1 MNFHYCGNVLMG
13 AIRDRELIVEL
24 GICDDTRQIPV
35 YLITMPNPDNS
46 PLMPDSETVKPFT
59 LLSTGLIL

>member
-1 MNFHYCGNVLMG
+1 MG
-13 AIRDRELIVEL
+13 AILGRGLIVEL
-24 GICDDTRQIPV
+24 GICDDKRQSPA

-46 PLMPDSETVKPFT
+46 PLMPDSETVKPLT